1 MKTIQRT
8 LLLALTCAAA
18 GLSSSCISSTQ
29 ADAMKPAAVS
39 AGRSTKQPVRVSVA
53 GGSATTS
60 IGGPGITDDGFKS
73 ALEDSLVQSGLFTKA
88 GSGGYDL
95 NAYIA
100 GIEQPVMGFSMR
112 VNMEVSYTLS
122 RGGSVVWKKNIR
134 TPYVA
139 PMGEAFAGY
148 VRLRK
153 ATEGAARENIAA
165 LIRSM
170 DDASF

>member
-8 LLLALTCAAA
+8 LLLVLTCAAA

-29 ADAMKPAAVS
+29 TDAMKPVAVS
-39 AGRSTKQPVRVSVA
+39 AGRSTKQPVRVNVS
-53 GGSATTS
+53 GGGEMTP
-60 IGGPGITDDGFKS
+60 IGGPGITDEGFKS

-88 GSGGYDL
+88 GGGGYDL

-100 GIEQPVMGFSMR
+100 GIEQPAVGFSMR
-112 VNMEVSYTLS
+112 VNLEVSYTLS

-139 PMGEAFAGY
+139 PVGEAFAGW

-170 DDASF
+170 DEARF